1 MLKKLDKLIFKV
13 FLGPF
18 FLTFAIVLFIF
29 LSQYMIK
36 NFKHFVGK
44 GLTLDIYAELFGYFA
59 LVLTPVSLPLAVLL
73 SSLMTFGSLG
83 EHSELTAIKSS
94 GISLLRIL
102 RPVAIYI
109 FFVTIAAFYFNDRIA
124 PYANLKAYS
133 LLYDIKQKKPI
144 LEFKEKTFYND
155 LPGWRIKVEK
165 KLGDGKSL
173 EGIMIYNH
181 TDRRGNVQVIMA
193 ESGQMQTLGSYLA
206 LDLKDGKI
214 YSEESAKKRRSDV
227 TEFFRQEFDS
237 ARFLFSLESFGL
249 KDTNEEFFLGHNLMK
264 DTKKLFVEKDSVT
277 SMVGSYMH
285 NFKRSV
291 YSYYNYWQRNPDGGI
306 SIKPITNKEDS
317 IRAAEELE
325 ESVMADTTKKYLQ
338 KQLQQKAPQKIKE
351 QDSKEKTP
359 EKKRMIDRTL
369 QKVTKK
375 GNLIKRQKDTPKVF
389 QKKNLKKKD
398 ENESDNPFK
407 NIAYVHEEP
416 DARTNDNKEFS
427 PTGLDTEME
436 EKLQELL
443 VKIPEDRDFVRAHS
457 KASSIQ
463 NLLETN
469 AERAK
474 RQEAKINSYEIDIHR
489 KFTKTLAVFAMFLIG
504 APLGAIIK
512 KGGLGVPVIVSII
525 FFIIFYISTIM
536 GEKYAKEMVVSPVV
550 GCWAANVILFGF
562 GFFFL
567 NQARR
572 DARLFDTDF
581 YYVVYQSISEKIT
594 GYFKKKE
601 KPEKQVEKL
610 PVN

>member
-29 LSQYMIK
+29 LTQYMIK

-44 GLTLDIYAELFGYFA
+44 GLGLDVYVELFGYFS
-59 LVLTPVSLPLAVLL
+59 LVLTPVALPLAVLL

-133 LLYDIKQKKPI
+133 LLYDIKQKKPV
-144 LEFKEKTFYND
+144 LEFKEQTFYND
-155 LPGWRIKVEK
+155 LPGWRIKVDK

-181 TDRRGNVQVIMA
+181 TDRRGNIQVIMA
-193 ESGQMQTLGSYLA
+193 ESGKMQTLGSYLA
-206 LDLKDGKI
+206 LDLKDGNI
-214 YSEESAKKRRSDV
+214 YSEESAKKRRSEA

-264 DTKKLFVEKDSVT
+264 NTKKLFEEKDSVNNIIDR
-277 SMVGSYMH
+277 YMY

-291 YSYYNYWQRNPDGGI
+291 YSYYNFWERNPDGGV
-306 SIKPITNKEDS
+306 SIPPLPVEQD
-317 IRAAEELE
+317 
-325 ESVMADTTKKYLQ
+325 SVMEQEEIKRSNPVKTDTTKQNLEKLRK
-338 KQLQQKAPQKIKE
+338 KQQEENSNTKKTIDPSKKLKINPPTKEQLKTTPRKELELNKENKAQKIK
-351 QDSKEKTP
+351 T
-359 EKKRMIDRTL
+359 
-369 QKVTKK
+369 
-375 GNLIKRQKDTPKVF
+375 
-389 QKKNLKKKD
+389 
-398 ENESDNPFK
+398 
-407 NIAYVHEEP
+407 IAYHPNEEV
-416 DARTNDNKEFS
+416 NDVERIVNE
-427 PTGLDTEME
+427 L
-436 EKLQELL
+436 LNQEL
-443 VKIPEDRDFVRAHS
+443 ENQDYVRAHS
-457 KASSIQ
+457 KASSIL

-469 AERAK
+469 ADRAERHD
-474 RQEAKINSYEIDIHR
+474 EKINAYEIDIHR

-536 GEKYAKEMVVSPVV
+536 GEKYAKEMVISPLV
-550 GCWAANVILFGF
+550 GCWAANVILFSF

-567 NQARR
+567 KQARK

-581 YYVVYQSISEKIT
+581 YYVLYQNISEKVKS
-594 GYFKKKE
+594 YFGKKKGTSE
-601 KPEKQVEKL
+601 SLSTSTE
-610 PVN
+610 

>member
-29 LSQYMIK
+29 LTQYMIK

-109 FFVTIAAFYFNDRIA
+109 VFVTIAAFYFNDRIA

-144 LEFKEKTFYND
+144 LEFKEKAFYND

-193 ESGQMQTLGSYLA
+193 ERGQMQTLGNYLA
-206 LDLKDGKI
+206 LDLKDGNI

-264 DTKKLFVEKDSVT
+264 NTKKLLVEKDSVT
-277 SMVGSYMH
+277 NMVSMYMH

-291 YSYYNYWQRNPDGGI
+291 YSYYNYWQRDSDGGI
-306 SIKPITNKEDS
+306 SIKPLTNEEDS
-317 IRAAEELE
+317 IRAAEEFE
-325 ESVMADTTKKYLQ
+325 QSIMNDTTKKYLQ
-338 KQLQQKAPQKIKE
+338 QQLQQKKQQQEKAAQEKDKSQEKRQFNKVPRKIT
-351 QDSKEKTP
+351 TP
-359 EKKRMIDRTL
+359 EEFKKEPA
-369 QKVTKK
+369 
-375 GNLIKRQKDTPKVF
+375 GNPRQL
-389 QKKNLKKKD
+389 KNKQLKKED
-398 ENESDNPFK
+398 NNDPESPFK
-407 NIAYVHEEP
+407 NVSYAEESRESSRRLP
-416 DARTNDNKEFS
+416 PE
-427 PTGLDTEME
+427 LE
-436 EKLQELL
+436 EKVDELL
-443 VKIPEDRDFVRAHS
+443 KKTPDDRDFVRAHS

-469 AERAK
+469 AERAR
-474 RQEAKINSYEIDIHR
+474 RQELKINSYKIDIHR

-512 KGGLGVPVIVSII
+512 KGGLGVPVIVSIV

-562 GFFFL
+562 GLFFL
-567 NQARR
+567 KQARK

-581 YYVVYQSISEKIT
+581 YYVVYQNISEKIT

-601 KPEKQVEKL
+601 APTQEKEAEKM

>member
-1 MLKKLDKLIFKV
+1 MLKKIDKLIFKV

-29 LSQYMIK
+29 LTQYMIK
-36 NFKHFVGK
+36 NLKHFVGK

-109 FFVTIAAFYFNDRIA
+109 FFVTLAAFYFNDRIA

-144 LEFKEKTFYND
+144 LEFKERTFYND
-155 LPGWRIKVEK
+155 LPGWRIKVDK
-165 KLGDGKSL
+165 KLPDGKSL

-193 ESGQMQTLGSYLA
+193 ERGQMQTLDKYLA
-206 LDLKDGKI
+206 LDLKDGNI
-214 YSEESAKKRRSDV
+214 YSEESAKKRRTDV

-237 ARFLFSLESFGL
+237 ARFLFSLESFGI

-264 DTKKLFVEKDSVT
+264 NTRKLFVEKDSVNN
-277 SMVGSYMH
+277 MVGKYMH

-291 YSYYNYWQRNPDGGI
+291 YSYYNYWQRDPDGSV
-306 SIKPITNKEDS
+306 SIKPLASERDSTENEEDIDSILEDS
-317 IRAAEELE
+317 TSKNYINPDPSTLKKQKPAQLE
-325 ESVMADTTKKYLQ
+325 KPTQLQ
-338 KQLQQKAPQKIKE
+338 KNKSIQPNLNGNAKE
-351 QDSKEKTP
+351 RLKSLP
-359 EKKRMIDRTL
+359 
-369 QKVTKK
+369 
-375 GNLIKRQKDTPKVF
+375 
-389 QKKNLKKKD
+389 KKNLKDKNK
-398 ENESDNPFK
+398 SPFQTTSFTN
-407 NIAYVHEEP
+407 NIEPEE
-416 DARTNDNKEFS
+416 DQKIQEKVKELRAT
-427 PTGLDTEME
+427 PLTE
-436 EKLQELL
+436 
-443 VKIPEDRDFVRAHS
+443 RDFVRAHS

-469 AERAK
+469 ADRAR
-474 RQEAKINSYEIDIHR
+474 RQEEKLNSYEIDIHR
-489 KFTKTLAVFAMFLIG
+489 KFTKTMAVFVMFLIG

-536 GEKYAKEMVVSPVV
+536 GEKYAKEMVISPVI
-550 GCWAANVILFGF
+550 GCWAANFILLCFGL
-562 GFFFL
+562 FFL
-567 NQARR
+567 KQARK

-581 YYVVYQSISEKIT
+581 YYVVYQNILEKISV
-594 GYFKKKE
+594 YFKGNKK
-601 KPEKQVEKL
+601 VEATENQ

>member
-1 MLKKLDKLIFKV
+1 MLKRIDKLIFKV

-36 NFKHFVGK
+36 NLKHFVGK

-109 FFVTIAAFYFNDRIA
+109 FFVTLAAFYFNDRIA

-144 LEFKEKTFYND
+144 LEFKERTFYND
-155 LPGWRIKVEK
+155 LPGWRIKVDEK
-165 KLGDGKSL
+165 LPDGKSL
-173 EGIMIYNH
+173 EGIMIYDH
-181 TDRRGNVQVIMA
+181 TDRRGNVRVIMA
-193 ESGQMQTLGSYLA
+193 ERGQMQTLDKYLA
-206 LDLKDGKI
+206 LDLKDGSI
-214 YSEESAKKRRSDV
+214 YSEESAKKRRTDV

-237 ARFLFSLESFGL
+237 ARFLFSLESFGI

-264 DTKKLFVEKDSVT
+264 NTRKLFVEKDSVHN
-277 SMVGSYMH
+277 MVGQYMH

-291 YSYYNYWQRNPDGGI
+291 YSYYNYWQRDPDGSV
-306 SIKPITNKEDS
+306 SIKPLAVENDTTDKED
-317 IRAAEELE
+317 IPDYIIK
-325 ESVMADTTKKYLQ
+325 DTASKKYL
-338 KQLQQKAPQKIKE
+338 KPNLKDEKKPAQLEKIKSAKPNLKVNPKERLKSRPKPQLKDKKSDKKKNPFQTIAFTNNTAPEEDQKIQERVKE
-351 QDSKEKTP
+351 LKATP
-359 EKKRMIDRTL
+359 L
-369 QKVTKK
+369 
-375 GNLIKRQKDTPKVF
+375 
-389 QKKNLKKKD
+389 
-398 ENESDNPFK
+398 
-407 NIAYVHEEP
+407 
-416 DARTNDNKEFS
+416 
-427 PTGLDTEME
+427 TE
-436 EKLQELL
+436 
-443 VKIPEDRDFVRAHS
+443 RDFVRAHS

-469 AERAK
+469 ADRAR
-474 RQEAKINSYEIDIHR
+474 RQEEKLNAYEIDIHR
-489 KFTKTLAVFAMFLIG
+489 KFTKTMAVFVMFLIG

-512 KGGLGVPVIVSII
+512 KGGLGVPVIVSIV

-536 GEKYAKEMVVSPVV
+536 GEKYAKEMVISPIV
-550 GCWAANVILFGF
+550 GCWAANFILLCFGL
-562 GFFFL
+562 FFL
-567 NQARR
+567 KQARK

-581 YYVVYQSISEKIT
+581 YYVVYQNISERVT
-594 GYFKKKE
+594 AYFKKNKAVE
-601 KPEKQVEKL
+601 SEKL